1 MGNLY
6 HLLIYSSKCAYI
18 MKRVYNVDNDM
29 YRSTNV
35 YDWDVIDTACVN
47 MNVDYIGKQRDLS
60 VF

>member
-1 MGNLY
+1 
-6 HLLIYSSKCAYI
+6 
-18 MKRVYNVDNDM
+18 MKRVPVYNVDNDM

-47 MNVDYIGKQRDLS
+47 MNVDYIGKQRDLY